1 MNTRS
6 AVAACQFAGGGP
18 TATDSTETNMAN
30 QSQNPLLKP
39 YRLGDLPL
47 RNRIVMAPLTRTRA
61 QNGAHV
67 PNDLMVEYYAQ
78 RASAGLIITE
88 GTWVSEEA
96 QGWYG
101 VPGIYDNEQG
111 EAWRRVTE
119 AVHANDGKIFAQLW
133 HQGGVS
139 HHSFYPDGR
148 QPAAPSAVDLE
159 QLVHVRGGSVM
170 SDVPRAMSKDDIKRT
185 VLDFKNASRVAQDAG
200 FDGVQLQAG
209 FVYLINQFLHETTNR
224 RTDEYGGSIENRS
237 RLLFEVLDAVLEV
250 WPSQRV
256 GVKAGPM
263 TNELGAFKSVESTLA
278 VSEYVYERLSP
289 YNLSHILLMRQ
300 MADLT
305 GTPIE
310 ALSGDAVIHHFRR
323 RYNGS
328 LILNVGINAE
338 HGARLISEGAGDLV
352 AFGRDYIANPDLVE
366 RIAAGAPLNPGRP
379 ESYYG
384 SSAIGY
390 TDYPFLDQEV
400 TNLVQAGREA

>member
-1 MNTRS
+1 LTRAILWHVS
-6 AVAACQFAGGGP
+6 KEKNVQHH
-18 TATDSTETNMAN
+18 T
-30 QSQNPLLKP
+30 QNALLSP
-39 YRLGDLPL
+39 YELGDLAL
-47 RNRIVMAPLTRTRA
+47 KNRIVMAPLTRTRA
-61 QNGAHV
+61 ENTGHA
-67 PNDLMVEYYAQ
+67 PNELMVEYYAQ

-101 VPGIYDNEQG
+101 VPGIYNNEQG

-119 AVHANDGKIFAQLW
+119 AVHANGGKIFAQLW

-170 SDVPRAMSKDDIKRT
+170 SEVPRAMSKDDIKRT
-185 VLDFKNASRVAQDAG
+185 VLDFKNASRVAQEAG

-278 VSEYVYERLSP
+278 VSEYVYERLSL

-310 ALSGDAVIHHFRR
+310 ALSGDAVIHHFRK

-366 RIAAGAPLNPGRP
+366 RIASGAPLNPGRP
-379 ESYYG
+379 ENYYG

-390 TDYPFLDQEV
+390 TDYPFLHQEV

>member
-1 MNTRS
+1 MSNHIRN
-6 AVAACQFAGGGP
+6 V
-18 TATDSTETNMAN
+18 
-30 QSQNPLLKP
+30 LLTP
-39 YRLGDLPL
+39 YQLGDLSL

-61 QNGAHV
+61 ENAGHV

-101 VPGIYDNEQG
+101 VPGIYNEEQG
-111 EAWRRVTE
+111 QAWRKVTD
-119 AVHANDGKIFAQLW
+119 AVHARGGKIFAQLW

-148 QPAAPSAVDLE
+148 QPVAPFAINHE
-159 QLVHVRGGSVM
+159 QIVHVRGGSVL
-170 SDVPRAMSKDDIKRT
+170 SETPRAMTKDDIKRT
-185 VLDFKNASRVAQDAG
+185 VSDFKHASRIALDAG

-209 FVYLINQFLHETTNR
+209 YVYLFNQFLHATTNQ
-224 RTDEYGGSIENRS
+224 RTDDYGGSIENRS
-237 RLLFEVLDAVLEV
+237 RFLFEVLNAVLEV
-250 WPSQRV
+250 WPSQRI
-256 GVKAGPM
+256 GVKTGPM
-263 TNELGAFKSVESTLA
+263 MNELGVFKAVDSTLA
-278 VSEYVYERLSP
+278 VSEYVYEKLGP
-289 YNLSHILLMRQ
+289 YNFSHILLMRQ

-310 ALSGDAVIHHFRR
+310 ELSGDAVVHHFRK

-338 HGARLISEGAGDLV
+338 HAARLLGEGAGDLV

-366 RIAAGAPLNPGRP
+366 RIAADAPLNPGRP
-379 ESYYG
+379 ENYYG
-384 SSAIGY
+384 SSAVGY
-390 TDYPFLDQEV
+390 TDYPFLGQESNFV
-400 TNLVQAGREA
+400 SASAQA